1 MIRVTVYYQNNLP
14 VGLKVKGHAESGPY
28 GHDLV
33 CAAVSSII
41 TGGFNSFKEEDIVSC
56 TLDEGLAE
64 LEIVQND
71 ESIIILD
78 TIITQLKTIEESN
91 PKNIKIK

>member
-14 VGLKVKGHAESGPY
+14 VGLNVKGHAGSGPY

-41 TGGFNSFKEEDIVSC
+41 TGGLNSFKDEDIKSC
-56 TLDEGLAE
+56 TLDEGLADF
-64 LEIVQND
+64 EIVIND
-71 ESIIILD
+71 ESIIIMN
-78 TIITQLKTIEESN
+78 TIITQLKTIEETN